1 MTYIKAFEKI
11 KERLSEVTAE
21 SFTRAFAIQVNLV
34 NKDCAGAFYVANLD
48 GSFAVEPYD
57 YRDNSAMITLML
69 GDFIKLVEGKLNIEK
84 AMEAGRLKTEGDFNA
99 VEQLIGIVKAE
110 EKPKNRKFTEKKV
123 LKETPLK
130 KETKKKKK

>member
-11 KERLSEVTAE
+11 KERLAEVTTG
-21 SFTRAFAIQVNLV
+21 SFTRDFAIQVNLV

-48 GSFAVEPYD
+48 GGFAVEPYD
-57 YRDNSAMITLML
+57 YRDNTAMITLML
-69 GDFIKLVEGKLNIEK
+69 GDFVKLIEGKLNTEK
-84 AMEAGRLKTEGDFNA
+84 AMEAGRLKVAGDFNA

-110 EKPKNRKFTEKKV
+110 EKPKNQKTTEKKV

-130 KETKKKKK
+130 ETKKKKK